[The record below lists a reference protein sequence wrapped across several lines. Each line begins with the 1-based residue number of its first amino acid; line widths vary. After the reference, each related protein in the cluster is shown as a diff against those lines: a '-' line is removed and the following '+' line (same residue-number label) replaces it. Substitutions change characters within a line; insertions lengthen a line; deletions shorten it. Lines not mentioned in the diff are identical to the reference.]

1 MRALGLDYG
10 SRTIGIAVSDPMGL
24 TAQGL
29 TTWHRS
35 KDTLDDL
42 NEIKRLIQQYEVDR
56 VILGLPKNLNGSLG
70 PAAASVQD
78 FAGLLTKELE
88 IEVILWDERL
98 TTVEAEKLL
107 LSGDVSRRKRKK
119 VIDKMAATIILQ
131 GYLDWQYAQ
140 KRQQTHSTSL
150 KIEASDVDSTLP
162 EV

>member
-1 MRALGLDYG
+1 MRTLGLDYG

-29 TTWHRS
+29 TTWQRS
-35 KDTLDDL
+35 KEPIDDL

-56 VILGLPKNLNGSLG
+56 IILGLPKNLNGSLG
-70 PAAASVQD
+70 PAAASVQE
-78 FAGLLTKELE
+78 FADLLTKELA

-131 GYLDWQYAQ
+131 SYLDWLYTQ
-140 KRQQTHSTSL
+140 KRQSAHPASL
-150 KIEASDVDSTLP
+150 NTGDSSGDTNPL

>member
-1 MRALGLDYG
+1 MRTLGLDYG

-29 TTWHRS
+29 TTWQRS
-35 KDTLDDL
+35 KEPIDDL

-56 VILGLPKNLNGSLG
+56 IILGLPKNLNGSLG

-78 FAGLLTKELE
+78 FADFLTKELE

-131 GYLDWQYAQ
+131 SYLDWLYAQ
-140 KRQQTHSTSL
+140 KRQSARPASL
-150 KIEASDVDSTLP
+150 NTEDSGGDSTPL